1 MTMMAKQ
8 IGANRIVTGIRIP
21 HPCGVPNLPEEQDK
35 AIRRE
40 IVKCALKG
48 LKTEVETST
57 VFNPDIKYSAV

>member
-21 HPCGVPNLPEEQDK
+21 HPCGVPDLPEEQDR

-40 IVKCALKG
+40 IVKCALKALQTG
-48 LKTEVETST
+48 VETST